1 MAEEKILEGPETHI
15 AQVGVVV
22 EKLDETVEFLTS
34 LGLGP
39 FVVRSAIHT
48 SATVHG
54 KKVSYEN
61 KLALAQQGPVQLEL
75 IEYQKGETI
84 HKEFLD
90 DKGEGMHH
98 ILFKVRDLEATL
110 DKFAKKGITPLQQDY
125 FVGGGGIAYLDTGK
139 PGGIIIEVIQF
150 PTNYDPK
157 LGLKWRTRAES
168 E

>member
-1 MAEEKILEGPETHI
+1 MAEEKVLEGSETHI

-22 EKLDETVEFLTS
+22 KSLDQTIEFLTS

-39 FVVRSAIHT
+39 FDVRSAIHT

-54 KKVSYEN
+54 KRVSYEN

-110 DKFAKKGITPLQQDY
+110 DKFARKGITPLQQDS
-125 FVGGGGIAYLDTGK
+125 FVGGGGIAYLNTGK
-139 PGGIIIEVIQF
+139 PGGVIIEVIQL
-150 PTNYDPK
+150 PPNYDPK
-157 LGLKWRTRAES
+157 IGLKWRT
-168 E
+168 